1 MADLKDTNSLIEKAC
16 AGDDSV
22 VAELFELY
30 RERLKRLI
38 SLRMHPQMKSRL
50 DASDV
55 LQDAYIELARQL
67 PKYAEEKEIPFFVWL
82 RMIVVDSL
90 KRLQRQHL
98 KAEKRTAYREV
109 DLASMPVSDASVLNL
124 ASQLAGQ
131 FTSVDRNLIKEE
143 IQRKLMDALE
153 RMEVNDREIV
163 AMRHFEELS
172 TQEIAELVGLTR
184 SGVLKRYTRA
194 IERLQESVLG
204 DTNFQSE

>member
-1 MADLKDTNSLIEKAC
+1 MTELKETKTLIEQAC

-22 VAELFELY
+22 VAELFERY
-30 RERLKRLI
+30 RERLKRLVT
-38 SLRMHPQMKSRL
+38 LRMHPQMRSRL

-55 LQDAYIELARQL
+55 LQEAYIELARRL
-67 PKYAEEKEIPFFVWL
+67 PKYAEEREIPFFVWL
-82 RMIVVDSL
+82 RMIATDSL
-90 KRLQRQHL
+90 KQLQRKHL
-98 KAEKRTAYREV
+98 RAEKRTAYREV
-109 DLASMPVSDASVLNL
+109 DLASMPLNDASILNL

-143 IQRKLMDALE
+143 VQRKLMDALD

-204 DTNFQSE
+204 DTEFQAE